1 GQAVAFSRNSEEEFN
16 IYTVSPLGG
25 TPRKLYARSQ
35 RGLYHYSTNRA
46 QLLAWSPDGKLVAFS
61 EANAEGRSAITLLS
75 LAEHSTRHLTSPPV
89 EHFDSQPA
97 FSPDGKT
104 MAFVRTSG
112 PGVVDDLF
120 LVPIEGGV
128 AKRLTFDNREIYGP
142 PAWTE
147 DGRHLIFSS
156 ARAGLPGLWRFSP
169 AGGRSPAGGNTPTT
183 TYTPARS
190 TKAHLLAFTPR
201 DT

>member
-1 GQAVAFSRNSEEEFN
+1 LTDDPRDCCSAWSPDGQAVAFSRNSEEEFT
-16 IYTVSPLGG
+16 IYTISPLGG
-25 TPRKLYARSQ
+25 TPRKLYVRPR

-61 EANAEGRSAITLLS
+61 EANADGRSAITLLS
-75 LAEHSTRHLTSPPV
+75 LADYSTRHLTSPPV

-112 PGVVDDLF
+112 PGSVDDLF

-128 AKRLTFDNREIYGP
+128 PRRLTFDNREIYGP

-156 ARAGLPGLWRFSP
+156 ARA
-169 AGGRSPAGGNTPTT
+169 
-183 TYTPARS
+183 
-190 TKAHLLAFTPR
+190 
-201 DT
+201 